1 MQVPAVPPPASD
13 LAAEP
18 YPILDL
24 LVTLLVFL
32 AVILLGWL
40 AARWLM
46 RRMYGPGASSGGRV
60 RVVERVALEPR
71 RTLYLLEAGEKYLL
85 VGATDHDIR
94 VLAEFAR
101 DQLPA
106 PPVFERKSFLD
117 VLRSVG
123 RKAPGT

>member
-1 MQVPAVPPPASD
+1 MQVPAAPAPAAD

-32 AVILLGWL
+32 AVILLAWL

-46 RRMYGPGASSGGRV
+46 RRMYGPGATGGGRI
-60 RVVERVALEPR
+60 RVVERVPLEPR
-71 RTLYLLEAGEKYLL
+71 KTLYLLEAGEKYLL
-85 VGATDHDIR
+85 VGATDHEIR
-94 VLAEFAR
+94 VLAEFTR
-101 DQLPA
+101 DQLPP
-106 PPVFERKSFLD
+106 PPVFEHRSFLD

-123 RKAPGT
+123 RKPGA